1 MTKLVGSY
9 SIRNLIQS
17 TEFLLKIT
25 YALNDDIIN
34 LEKIREEVKHQQNE
48 ATKQGLLVKK
58 MTNYMGEELERMDK
72 LNYENKKN
80 STNSPNIDTNLKK
93 FKATESKLQVLRDQL
108 TDFIAGGDED
118 SLKAVDTSL
127 SVELKQYESF
137 LLTLTTTLNEKI
149 AALEKI
155 ASRINA
161 EKRESEQQKLLLKE
175 MVELFN
181 GEIEDLEQT
190 LYELK
195 K

>member
-25 YALNDDIIN
+25 RSLNDEINN
-34 LEKIREEVKHQQNE
+34 LEKIRDEVKHQQNE
-48 ATKQGLLVKK
+48 ATKQGFLVKK
-58 MTNYMGEELERMDK
+58 MTNYMSEELARMEIS
-72 LNYENKKN
+72 NYENKKN
-80 STNSPNIDTNLKK
+80 SSVSPKISTNLEKLTG
-93 FKATESKLQVLRDQL
+93 TETKLRVLRGRL
-108 TDFIAGGDED
+108 TEFIEGGDEE
-118 SLKAVDTSL
+118 SLKATDTSL
-127 SVELKQYESF
+127 SIELKQYESF

-149 AALEKI
+149 ASLEKI

-181 GEIEDLEQT
+181 DEIEDLEHT
-190 LYELK
+190 LKELK
-195 K
+195 E

>member
-25 YALNDDIIN
+25 RSLNDEINN
-34 LEKIREEVKHQQNE
+34 LEKIRDEVRHQQNE

-58 MTNYMGEELERMDK
+58 MTSYMSEELARMEQS
-72 LNYENKKN
+72 NYENKKN
-80 STNSPNIDTNLKK
+80 SSVSPKISTNLEKLTG
-93 FKATESKLQVLRDQL
+93 TETKLRVLRGRL
-108 TDFIAGGDED
+108 TEFIEGGDEE
-118 SLKAVDTSL
+118 SLKATDTSL
-127 SVELKQYESF
+127 SIELKQYESF

-149 AALEKI
+149 ASLEKI

-181 GEIEDLEQT
+181 NEIEDLEQT
-190 LYELK
+190 LKELK
-195 K
+195 E